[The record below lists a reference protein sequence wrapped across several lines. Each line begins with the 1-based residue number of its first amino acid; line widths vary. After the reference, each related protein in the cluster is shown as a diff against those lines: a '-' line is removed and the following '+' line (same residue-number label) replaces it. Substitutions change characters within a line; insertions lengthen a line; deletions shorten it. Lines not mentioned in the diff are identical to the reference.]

1 MEYIHS
7 KKIIHRDIKPE
18 NLVLD
23 ENGYVRITDFG
34 IAKYY
39 RTNNAKET
47 SGTPGYMAPEVMK
60 AKNHS
65 YAVDF
70 FALGIIGYEFMLG
83 RRPYNGPSRR
93 EIKEQMLSKSVEITF
108 GEIPNGWSEDAAD
121 FCNKLL
127 QRKPELRLGYKGIW
141 ELKQHRWMKYFPWD
155 KLINKELES
164 PFIPEKKD
172 NFDKKYCEA
181 VESIDIETK
190 IRYEKY
196 KSDFEYDNLFKN
208 FTYYGIITEN
218 EDKNKDINNNNSNK
232 NSLANSMNI
241 KNYEGVNNI
250 NIIKIE
256 EKENNNQENN
266 KVNINVNY
274 SNDNSKINKNC
285 GNYICINL
293 AKDEVKIYD
302 KNNIE
307 NNNNINKYQREKMR
321 NIATKKQKKNYS
333 FSMKLYEN
341 ENSKKNKLVNSRTNN
356 DELLKQS
363 TIRSHNNNTPDNYSK
378 NISEK
383 MNINIKQNKNCR
395 SKTPVYMS
403 KKNFS
408 LDSNKKKSN
417 DFNDSHNN
425 SIRNINVDSYNR
437 SVALNQYQF
446 INYRENIRNL
456 FSKKAKQ
463 KMNICSQGYYSKH
476 SLQINCNSN
485 RLKQLLQKRNTYI
498 SKSPIGSINSNTK
511 SPKITTSTSN
521 SVNGYKKRSRS
532 ISPLLNSK
540 SSLRQS
546 SSAKNI
552 YNKLMRE
559 KSNNSRLSLNLYN
572 KNFSYVKRIKEMN
585 SFNYNNNNL
594 KKIMSNISSINSIKN
609 KNKKRNNEI
618 ISSYSISS
626 ANILKQIR
634 NTNYN
639 KNKINNINKNN
650 QILLYKNSNVNPP
663 SKRNYINN
671 ENKIR
676 LELELNADSQ
686 TFNRHNRANNY
697 KKEKLYKN
705 RKSNSKYN
713 IKNNIINKSNST
725 INIGSM
731 KMAMN
736 GNININVVIK
746 GNNNTTNLINKIEVK
761 KKSTDNYSKDR
772 NNKKVFERSHSI
784 GYFKLNYEK

>member
-1 MEYIHS
+1 
-7 KKIIHRDIKPE
+7 
-18 NLVLD
+18 
-23 ENGYVRITDFG
+23 
-34 IAKYY
+34 
-39 RTNNAKET
+39 
-47 SGTPGYMAPEVMK
+47 MAPEVMK

-181 VESIDIETK
+181 VESINIETK

-196 KSDFEYDNLFKN
+196 KNDFEYDNLFKN

-218 EDKNKDINNNNSNK
+218 EDKNKDISNNNSNK

-285 GNYICINL
+285 GNYIFINL
-293 AKDEVKIYD
+293 EKDEVKVYD

-425 SIRNINVDSYNR
+425 SIRNINIDSYNR

-498 SKSPIGSINSNTK
+498 SKSPIGSIN
-511 SPKITTSTSN
+511 
-521 SVNGYKKRSRS
+521 
-532 ISPLLNSK
+532 
-540 SSLRQS
+540 
-546 SSAKNI
+546 
-552 YNKLMRE
+552 
-559 KSNNSRLSLNLYN
+559 SNNSRLSLNLYN